1 TVQKHPLSGAY
12 LYNNFTL
19 FQTLT
24 QRGHFR
30 LAKRGQHQWYI
41 HILNIS
47 FFKKFIWIYIELKS
61 SLKSIEGSKY
71 MTRKVTSGP
80 VRNKERT
87 KANLIEAVG
96 TILKKDGFASL
107 SASRIAEEAKVDRR
121 LIYDYYGG
129 LEGLVRKYL
138 DDKDYWKTGQ
148 EDLPE
153 MIENAKNDAG
163 KKLALGVLEN
173 QFDSLINNEEMRRII
188 AWGVSEKLPALK
200 ELDLNRERIGEAI
213 ISEVIDTHFAQS
225 DKNFRAMYAILMGG
239 VYYLTLHAKM
249 QENTFCGLDIQQ
261 AAGQHEIK
269 KALGQFIDFI
279 YQ

>member
-1 TVQKHPLSGAY
+1 
-12 LYNNFTL
+12 
-19 FQTLT
+19 
-24 QRGHFR
+24 
-30 LAKRGQHQWYI
+30 
-41 HILNIS
+41 
-47 FFKKFIWIYIELKS
+47 
-61 SLKSIEGSKY
+61 

>member
-1 TVQKHPLSGAY
+1 
-12 LYNNFTL
+12 
-19 FQTLT
+19 
-24 QRGHFR
+24 
-30 LAKRGQHQWYI
+30 
-41 HILNIS
+41 
-47 FFKKFIWIYIELKS
+47 
-61 SLKSIEGSKY
+61 

-96 TILKKDGFASL
+96 NILKKDGFASL
-107 SASRIAEEAKVDRR
+107 SASSVAEEAKVDRR

-148 EDLPE
+148 EDVPE

-188 AWGVSEKLPALK
+188 AWGLSEKLPALK
-200 ELDLNRERIGEAI
+200 ELDLKRERIGEAV
-213 ISEVIDTHFAQS
+213 ISEVIDTHFAHS

-261 AAGQHEIK
+261 SAGQHEIK
-269 KALGQFIDFI
+269 KALGQFIDLI